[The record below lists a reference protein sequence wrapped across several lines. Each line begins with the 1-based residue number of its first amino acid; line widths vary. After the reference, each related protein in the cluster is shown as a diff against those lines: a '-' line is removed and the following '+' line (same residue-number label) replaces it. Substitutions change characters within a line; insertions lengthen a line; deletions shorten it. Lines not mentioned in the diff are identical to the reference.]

1 MIQTLVRIRNR
12 FSPRHTEAIL
22 LTLVIVVI
30 FSGFLM
36 ASAGAQVLEH
46 QDPLPAMRSA
56 LLAPMIVSLAL
67 IGLHWLLKWRRSD
80 AEQIILP
87 VVGLLFSC
95 GLIMI
100 WRLRGQAGINQQLLR
115 GFLPGVFVMAV
126 LILRPNWIE
135 YVRRWA
141 IPIAGIGLALP
152 FLTAIFGVV
161 DETGARLA
169 LKLGP
174 LPPIQTTEFIKI
186 ALIIFLAWFV
196 EREGRAAVGRG
207 RPILVWLRL
216 PQLQY
221 FIPGAL
227 FVVLA
232 TLALVMMSDF
242 GAVLILGTLFV
253 AMLYAGFETRVFA
266 TIAAIGLGLASLMG
280 VVLYFTW
287 HIPTVIQY
295 RFLAFLNP
303 WSQAV
308 IMEKGQTAGI
318 TIAQGPGYQIQQGI
332 YAVISGG
339 LIGTGLGYGSPGYIP
354 LAASDFIFAAILEEM
369 GAVVGLALLLFF
381 AILVFRI
388 LRSAVILPQEQVFE
402 RMLLV
407 GIGVHLF
414 VQVFIMVG
422 GTLDLL
428 PLTGV
433 TIPFTS
439 LGGMSLLVNL
449 AEVGLVLALVQRV
462 EGARG

>member
-1 MIQTLVRIRNR
+1 MKKAFAQIRDH
-12 FSPRHTEAIL
+12 FSPRRTEAVL
-22 LTLVIVVI
+22 LTLVIAVI

-36 ASAGAQVLEH
+36 AAAASQVLEH
-46 QDPLPAMRSA
+46 QDPLPAMRAA
-56 LLAPMIVSLAL
+56 LLAPLIVSLAL
-67 IGLHWLLKWRRSD
+67 AGIHWVLKWRRSD

-87 VVGLLFSC
+87 LVGLLFAS
-95 GLIMI
+95 GLTMI
-100 WRLRGQAGINQQLLR
+100 WRLRGPAGVNQQLGR
-115 GFLPGVFVMAV
+115 GFLPGVLVMAA

-135 YVRRWA
+135 YIRRWA
-141 IPIAGIGLALP
+141 IPISVIGLALP

-169 LKLGP
+169 LRIGP
-174 LPPIQTTEFIKI
+174 LPPIQTTEFIKV

-196 EREGRAAVGRG
+196 EREGQAAVGRG

-216 PQLQY
+216 PQLRY

-242 GAVLILGTLFV
+242 GAVLILGALFV
-253 AMLYAGFETRVFA
+253 AMLYAGFETRVFL
-266 TIAAIGLGLASLMG
+266 TISAIGLGLALVMG
-280 VVLYFTW
+280 VALYFTW

-295 RFLAFLNP
+295 RFLAFLDP
-303 WSQAV
+303 WSQAMIV
-308 IMEKGQTAGI
+308 EKGQSTGI
-318 TIAQGPGYQIQQGI
+318 TIAQGPGYQIQQAI

-354 LAASDFIFAAILEEM
+354 LAASDFIFAAIIEEM
-369 GAVVGLALLLFF
+369 GLVVGLALILFF
-381 AILVFRI
+381 AILIFRI
-388 LRSAVILPQEQVFE
+388 LRSALLLPQAQVFE
-402 RMLLV
+402 RMLLI

-439 LGGMSLLVNL
+439 QGGMALLVNL
-449 AEVGLVLALVQRV
+449 AEVGLVLALVQRA
-462 EGARG
+462 EGAGG